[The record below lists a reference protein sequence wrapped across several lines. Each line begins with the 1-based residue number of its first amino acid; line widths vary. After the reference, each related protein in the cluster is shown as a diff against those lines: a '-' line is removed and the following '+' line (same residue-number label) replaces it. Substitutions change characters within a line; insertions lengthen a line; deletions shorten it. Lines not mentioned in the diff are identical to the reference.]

1 MIRISLLS
9 AWEQE
14 HYKRNKLF
22 VQLLDTQ
29 AVNVY
34 HLHISTLNQKVE
46 EVEFTDKM
54 NRCSDQLQS
63 FLCSVWPLKEV

>member
-34 HLHISTLNQKVE
+34 HLHIPTLNQKVE
-46 EVEFTDKM
+46 ELEFTDKM
-54 NRCSDQLQS
+54 NHCSDQLQS